1 MTKTIKRVFVTLLLV
16 LTLTV
21 VVSAEPVH
29 WYVKN
34 NTEHKRPQL
43 DSALSV
49 INGHNACYLG
59 KDEKVIYLTFDAGYE
74 NGNVEKILDILK
86 KHNATGAFFI
96 LENLITRNTELVRRM
111 ANEGHL
117 VCNHTARHKNM
128 SLINDKAAFERELK
142 ALETVYSEY
151 TGKEL
156 DKLAIVGEWNEP
168 IKVSVKGCDCS
179 VSGLQNKAEQLRAIG
194 VPAENIARFTIEFL
208 NKTLV
213 KMTENIIAEYGNLP
227 LVFAGGVMS
236 NSIISK
242 SLTEKFGA
250 TFALPELSS
259 DNAVGIA
266 VLASLQ
272 HKV

>member
-1 MTKTIKRVFVTLLLV
+1 MLRFQTAENKMTKTIKRVFVTLLLI

-142 ALETVYSEY
+142 ALETVYTEY

-156 DKLAIVGEWNEP
+156 DKFYRPPEGSFNKQNLEFADEMGYKTVFWSFAYADWDNSKQPEYEKAI
-168 IKVSVKGCDCS
+168 KK
-179 VSGLQNKAEQLRAIG
+179 
-194 VPAENIARFTIEFL
+194 
-208 NKTLV
+208 
-213 KMTENIIAEYGNLP
+213 
-227 LVFAGGVMS
+227 VMS
-236 NSIISK
+236 HIHNGEIMLLHPTSATNAAILDELLTRLEADGYRFGSLNEISQ
-242 SLTEKFGA
+242 
-250 TFALPELSS
+250 
-259 DNAVGIA
+259 DN
-266 VLASLQ
+266 
-272 HKV
+272 